1 MAEKVLLVD
10 DEENVLHGY
19 HRTLRGRFQLE
30 VAMGGPQALLAMEHH
45 GPFAVIVSDMRMPG
59 MTGLDLLQEAQRLE
73 PEATRIMLTGNLDQ
87 KTAVDAVNQGQ
98 VFRFLTKPC
107 SPERLA
113 EAIQAGLRQH
123 QLVVAEKELLEQ
135 TLMGSLQ
142 VLTDLQSNLDP
153 QSFGRGGL
161 LRDRAVALARALRF
175 QPEWD
180 LETAA
185 LLLPIGRIA
194 LPPELLA
201 KLKAGTALDL
211 RERGLLDR
219 VPETGAKLLMNI
231 PRLRQVSQIVR
242 YHAKGYDGS
251 GFPEDAVR
259 GETIPLGARI
269 LKVLND
275 FTSLELK
282 RKSRKVALEEM
293 ALHRDHYD
301 GHVLETLYAQ
311 FGTPAAA
318 AAADHEATCAVE
330 ELREGMVLAR
340 DILTR
345 SGRPVLMAGL
355 KLGAAHLVLLR
366 DLVDILDLLEPIQV
380 SNP

>member
-10 DEENVLHGY
+10 DEENVLRGY
-19 HRTLRGRFQLE
+19 HRVLSRRFPLE
-30 VAMGGPQALLAMEHH
+30 VAMGGPQALQALEEH

-59 MTGLDLLQEAQRLE
+59 MSGLDLFRSARELA
-73 PEATRIMLTGNLDQ
+73 PEAVRIMLTGNLDQ
-87 KTAVDAVNQGQ
+87 QTAMDAVNQGQ

-107 SPERLA
+107 GAETLA

-142 VLTDLQSNLDP
+142 VLTDLLSNLDP
-153 QSFGRGGL
+153 EWFGRGRL
-161 LRDRAVALARALRF
+161 LRDRAVAMARALRF
-175 QPEWD
+175 EAAWD

-201 KLKAGTALDL
+201 RQKSGAALDL
-211 RERGLLDR
+211 RERALLER

-231 PRLRQVSQIVR
+231 PRLRQVSRIIL

-251 GFPEDAVR
+251 GHPVDGVGGEDL
-259 GETIPLGARI
+259 PPGARM

-275 FTSLELK
+275 FTALELA
-282 RKSRKVALEEM
+282 RRSRQVALEEM
-293 ALHRDHYD
+293 ALNHGQYD
-301 GHVLETLYAQ
+301 PRILEALFAQ
-311 FGTPAAA
+311 FGAPASLAGSPSERA
-318 AAADHEATCAVE
+318 CAVR
-330 ELREGMVLAR
+330 ELEEGMVLAR
-340 DILTR
+340 TILTQ

-366 DLVDILDLLEPIQV
+366 DVTEILDVQEPAYVNQD
-380 SNP
+380 